1 MRCVVLALVLACA
14 LALVPA
20 DEKAIDGKWADS
32 LSAKELADAEQ
43 VDATESFR
51 ERLVHAKESMTGD
64 RKLEAILASSLVNQG
79 AGVQWTNFMT
89 KLLTRQPVT
98 VMTVGGSVTCGN
110 GLTEADRKWSD
121 NLRVFLNRTFPTPP
135 GRLHK
140 VINIC
145 YAGKG
150 TCDFMKQVRMAI
162 NTNLGAGV
170 VPDLTIL
177 EFGVNDYWSS
187 DAGAMRDI
195 RVPAARTLANCLEA
209 TVRTLLGLNS
219 AVMMLEI
226 TGARFGVYTAEGAHR
241 RVASYYGLPVVSEHL
256 AIRPNVDRALSFGCA
271 GRPCPDDRLHGDPG
285 DTLHDPFPRCQGC
298 ELVTCRKAAADGMFF
313 GLQGVDDVHSNCL
326 GHLLFSKMLEWAL
339 LSSAIH
345 FRNSTDGGIPEC
357 CISAVTPSEKTRMKS
372 WSKWYM
378 FAGARSDGYN
388 EEGCLH
394 LMNSAGYDIVNV
406 DGSQRDP
413 DTFIY
418 HNTSAGWQCND
429 KDHSKWG
436 WLSPQNGLAA
446 PLGITI
452 RLPPAKLQYEIYLT
466 YLRSYVNM
474 SAFEVTAWCS
484 GQEDKKTM
492 TQLRG
497 QWETQVSISQFD
509 KIVTTTSEGG
519 EQLCHVKIAATEPGK
534 KIKVLAVSATL
545 K

>member
-1 MRCVVLALVLACA
+1 MVTLPHARPAHPGQSRRQPGAEGRASWSRPRLIQKEGVSRWRQTGPLLSKHKRAGRGGGGGGACVVRATAAAATA
-14 LALVPA
+14 LA
-20 DEKAIDGKWADS
+20 G
-32 LSAKELADAEQ
+32 
-43 VDATESFR
+43 R
-51 ERLVHAKESMTGD
+51 RLQSM
-64 RKLEAILASSLVNQG
+64 
-79 AGVQWTNFMT
+79 
-89 KLLTRQPVT
+89 
-98 VMTVGGSVTCGN
+98 SV
-110 GLTEADRKWSD
+110 
-121 NLRVFLNRTFPTPP
+121 
-135 GRLHK
+135 
-140 VINIC
+140 
-145 YAGKG
+145 
-150 TCDFMKQVRMAI
+150 
-162 NTNLGAGV
+162 
-170 VPDLTIL
+170 
-177 EFGVNDYWSS
+177 
-187 DAGAMRDI
+187 
-195 RVPAARTLANCLEA
+195 
-209 TVRTLLGLNS
+209 
-219 AVMMLEI
+219 
-226 TGARFGVYTAEGAHR
+226 
-241 RVASYYGLPVVSEHL
+241 
-256 AIRPNVDRALSFGCA
+256 
-271 GRPCPDDRLHGDPG
+271 
-285 DTLHDPFPRCQGC
+285 
-298 ELVTCRKAAADGMFF
+298 
-313 GLQGVDDVHSNCL
+313 
-326 GHLLFSKMLEWAL
+326 FSKMLEWAL